1 MNKTVEVEIEL
12 DAVTDY
18 IDQADKDRLDTIQEV
33 VWSRYRTFQEKV
45 FTQGRSVVNSESY
58 WGQTIVKYIWD
69 SIGSDPYKLDKIISE
84 LSELKKGIP
93 PI

>member
-33 VWSRYRTFQEKV
+33 VWST
-45 FTQGRSVVNSESY
+45 N
-58 WGQTIVKYIWD
+58 I
-69 SIGSDPYKLDKIISE
+69 
-84 LSELKKGIP
+84 
-93 PI
+93 